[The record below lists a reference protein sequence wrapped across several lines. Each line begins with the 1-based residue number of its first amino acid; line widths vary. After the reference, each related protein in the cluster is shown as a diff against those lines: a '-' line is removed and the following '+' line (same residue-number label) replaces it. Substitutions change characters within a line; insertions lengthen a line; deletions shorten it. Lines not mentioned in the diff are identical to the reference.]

1 MIDTLLLDLGGVIL
15 DINKDE
21 CIWNFKHLGFKAI
34 DTFLG
39 DYAQK
44 GPFSDLEAGKL
55 SPDEFRGALRAMMDT
70 PLSDSVINEAFGSFL
85 LSIPIGRLR
94 QLERLRGKYRIF
106 LLSNTNP
113 IMWDDY
119 IARAFRIDGHDREY
133 YFDGVLTSFE
143 AGCNKP
149 APEIFRRAI
158 EKFGLVPENT
168 LFCDDSLANCREA
181 AKFGIQTRHIADGV
195 TFGDNL

>member
-1 MIDTLLLDLGGVIL
+1 MIDTLLLDLGGVIM

-21 CIWNFKHLGFKAI
+21 CIWNFKRLGFKEI

-44 GPFSDLEAGKL
+44 GPFRELEAGTL
-55 SPDEFRGALRAMMDT
+55 SPDEFRTALRAMMDT

-85 LSIPIGRLR
+85 LSIPIERLR
-94 QLERLRGKYRIF
+94 ELERLRGKYRLF
-106 LLSNTNP
+106 LLSNTNL

-119 IARAFRIDGHDREY
+119 IARAFRIDGRDREY
-133 YFDGVLTSFE
+133 YFDGTLTSFE
-143 AGCNKP
+143 AGVNKP
-149 APEIFRRAI
+149 DPAIFRLAI
-158 EKFGLVPENT
+158 EKFNLEPEKT
-168 LFCDDSLANCREA
+168 LFCDDSLANCLEA
-181 AKFGIQTRHIADGV
+181 AKLGIQTRHIADGV

>member
-1 MIDTLLLDLGGVIL
+1 MIDTLLLDLGGVIM

-21 CIWNFKHLGFKAI
+21 CIYNFKRLGFKAI

-39 DYAQK
+39 DYEQK

-55 SPDEFRGALRAMMDT
+55 TPDEFRAALRALMDT

-85 LSIPIGRLR
+85 LAIPVQRLKE
-94 QLERLRGKYRIF
+94 LERLHGKYRIF

-119 IARAFRIDGHDREY
+119 IARAFRIDGHEREY
-133 YFDGVLTSFE
+133 YFDGMLTSFE
-143 AGCNKP
+143 AGYNKP
-149 APEIFRRAI
+149 APQIFQRAI
-158 EKFGLVPENT
+158 EKFNLVPEKT
-168 LFCDDSLANCREA
+168 LFCDDSLLNCQA
-181 AKFGIQTRHIADGV
+181 AEKFGIQTRHIADGIS
-195 TFGDNL
+195 FGDNL